1 MHTSINE
8 KLTLVQSDY
17 KQHLAN
23 KQTIRDS
30 ALNRLTELRKE
41 MQALNREEEKI
52 ELIISELT
60 D

>member
-1 MHTSINE
+1 MQTGINE

-17 KQHLAN
+17 KQHLVN
-23 KQTIRDS
+23 KQVIKER
-30 ALNRLTELRKE
+30 ALSRLTELRKE
-41 MQALNREEEKI
+41 MQALNREEEKV

>member
-1 MHTSINE
+1 MQTGINE

-30 ALNRLTELRKE
+30 ALSRLTELRKE
-41 MQALNREEEKI
+41 IQALHREEESI
-52 ELIISELT
+52 ELIINELK
-60 D
+60 